1 MIIMKSFKAAVC
13 QNLPLRDTAKS
24 VEDAIAMIRRAAA
37 DGARLVSLPEM
48 FFRPYELSSIAEH
61 AEEDGST
68 IGRLRETARDLEIYL
83 CTGSIAERENGH
95 VFNRAR
101 LIGPDG
107 EIILT
112 HDKIHMF
119 DVNLPGLAV
128 RESAV
133 FTRGGRYDVADTELG
148 RIGIL
153 ICYDIRFPESFRELA
168 RRGAEIVIVPAAF
181 NDITGPAHWHI
192 TLRAR
197 AVENQCFV
205 IAASPARD
213 AGSSYKAY
221 GHSLIA
227 DPWGTVLCEAE
238 EDRKI
243 VSAELDA
250 DKLHDI
256 RARLPLLKEIGF
268 FQ

>member
-1 MIIMKSFKAAVC
+1 MKSFKAAVC

-68 IGRLRETARDLEIYL
+68 IGRLRETARDLRIYL
-83 CTGSIAERENGH
+83 CTGSIAERENGR

-107 EIILT
+107 EVLLI
-112 HDKIHMF
+112 HDKVHMF
-119 DVNLPGLAV
+119 DVDLPGLTV

-133 FTRGGRYDVADTELG
+133 FTRGDRFDVADTELG
-148 RIGIL
+148 SIGIL
-153 ICYDIRFPESFRELA
+153 ICYDIRFPESFRELT
-168 RRGAEIVIVPAAF
+168 RRGAEVIIVPAAF

-205 IAASPARD
+205 IAASPSRD
-213 AGSSYKAY
+213 TGLSYKAY
-221 GHSLIA
+221 GHSLIV
-227 DPWGTVLCEAE
+227 DPWGTVLCEAG
-238 EDRKI
+238 EDRTI
-243 VSAELDA
+243 VSADIDA
-250 DKLHDI
+250 ERLRDV

-268 FQ
+268 LQ